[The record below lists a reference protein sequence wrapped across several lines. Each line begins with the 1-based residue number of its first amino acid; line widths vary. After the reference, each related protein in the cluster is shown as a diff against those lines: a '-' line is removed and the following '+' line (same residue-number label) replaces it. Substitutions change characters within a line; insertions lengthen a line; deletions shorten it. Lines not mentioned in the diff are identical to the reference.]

1 MAIAPPRPT
10 RVLPEVMAASKV
22 KKKAKAKAKP
32 VAQAG
37 SILRM
42 QGEFPSHASNLRLQ
56 GELRSH
62 AKAKAQP
69 KRSGAAK
76 TSVNKSNRIRLLSA
90 REANSVI
97 DQTRI
102 AFSVSAIGSIVGIV
116 LGASIPLTTYVLAH
130 YELSDIWSVYT
141 ILVLGGLLFSAK
153 NVYKWS
159 KDAFRDS
166 WKAFGFVALIEG
178 TMIFSKIQWLGYL
191 GLGILIAIN
200 AIASGANL
208 VIKPASDKPKP
219 SW

>member
-1 MAIAPPRPT
+1 MASSNSAVKRMALPPPPPRP
-10 RVLPEVMAASKV
+10 RVVQGGSAKV
-22 KKKAKAKAKP
+22 KKKASVAKAKP

-37 SILRM
+37 
-42 QGEFPSHASNLRLQ
+42 
-56 GELRSH
+56 
-62 AKAKAQP
+62 KAKAQP
-69 KRSGAAK
+69 KRSGAA
-76 TSVNKSNRIRLLSA
+76 KSNRIRLLSA

-116 LGASIPLTTYVLAH
+116 LGASIPLTTYVIAH
-130 YELSDIWSVYT
+130 CEWSEVWSIYT

-153 NVYKWS
+153 NVFRWS

-208 VIKPASDKPKP
+208 VIKPAAEKPKP
-219 SW
+219 SWESNPGNNQNQPWRR